1 MEQSKLISV
10 IIARLKIAYPYYFKE
25 LTMEELAGLVSMY
38 QEELGI
44 YNELTLMNAIKS
56 IIRKN
61 KFIPTLKELIDECEN
76 FKSYKKNN
84 IIEKMRADGYFKRCV
99 VGELDDMHAIRNY
112 EKTLMWL
119 EKGIIPSWL
128 LEDMKNYGYVDEN
141 SLTTNSTNSLLNY
154 GGGSNDN

>member
-44 YNELTLMNAIKS
+44 YNELTLMDAIKS

-61 KFIPTLKELIDECEN
+61 KFMPTIKEIIDECEN
-76 FKSYKKNN
+76 LKSYKKNI

-99 VGELDDMHAIRNY
+99 VSELDDAQAFRNY
-112 EKTLMWL
+112 EKALMWI
-119 EKGIIPSWL
+119 EKGIIPTWL
-128 LEDMKNYGYVDEN
+128 LEDMRKYGYVDEN
-141 SLTTNSTNSLLNY
+141 SLITNSNSGLLNY
-154 GGGSNDN
+154 GGDV